1 MESFRFESWQWLLAI
16 PLVIAT
22 VVWAHRRREK
32 PRVVFSSLHD
42 LSSLPITLV
51 QRLKA
56 LLPWMTGIGLILLM
70 MGLARPQWGKS
81 ESRISGEGIAIQ
93 LVLDISGSMEAIDF
107 ELEGQDVN
115 RLTAVKHVVKEF
127 VLGSRS
133 SGLSGRPDDL
143 IGLVAFGGYA
153 DSKCPLTLDHG
164 ALVETVRALSTPK
177 RIRDRRGRVVNEQAF
192 QEEMAT
198 AIGDGL
204 ALGLSQLKESQAKS
218 KVVILLT
225 DGDNNAGVVDPREA
239 ALIAQEMGVK
249 VYTIGIGR
257 NGLVRIPQE
266 DALGQVALVAA
277 QFRIDE
283 QLLKEIAEVT
293 GGTYFHASETK
304 GLAKV
309 YAKIDELEKS
319 QLEETK
325 FSQYDELFHWFVGSG
340 FALLGVVRLMSATRF
355 RTLT

>member
-1 MESFRFESWQWLLAI
+1 MESFRFESWLWLMAT
-16 PLVIAT
+16 PLVVAC
-22 VVWAHRRREK
+22 VAWSYSRRRG

-42 LSSLPITLV
+42 VRALPVTLW
-51 QRLKA
+51 QRIKRI
-56 LLPWMTGIGLILLM
+56 LPWMTGLGLFLLL

-93 LVLDISGSMEAIDF
+93 MVLDISGSMEAIDF
-107 ELEGQDVN
+107 ELEGQQVN
-115 RLTAVKHVVKEF
+115 RLMAVKHVVKEF
-127 VLGSRS
+127 VLGSRA
-133 SGLSGRPDDL
+133 SGLAGRRNDL

-164 ALVETVRALSTPK
+164 ALVEAVRSLSTPK

-239 ALIAQEMGVK
+239 ALIAREMGIK

-266 DALGQVALVAA
+266 DAFGQVALVAA

-283 QLLKEIAEVT
+283 PLLREIAEQT
-293 GGTYFHASETK
+293 GGTYFHATETN

-309 YAKIDELEKS
+309 YAKIDDLEKS

-325 FSQYDELFHWFVGSG
+325 FSQYHELYHWFVGSG
-340 FALLGVVRLMSATRF
+340 FALLGIVRFLSATRF
-355 RTLT
+355 RVLT